1 MQFACSIKRR
11 VETWL
16 SSWLR
21 RRPPFFCPGL
31 LAPALPRADRR
42 CITIY
47 GAVLYGSAAREDS
60 VNQGVRWIALSCSAL
75 FFMWEFSAGAVARE
89 CREIQAGWWHNQP
102 FLGTK
107 FSKQHF
113 NECTRKYRKENWKVF
128 DVSGPNCQPS
138 GSKQPSARPET
149 AIDEC
154 GGDGGDAGARFLCI
168 TKATACS
175 PRN

>member
-1 MQFACSIKRR
+1 MAI
-11 VETWL
+11 
-16 SSWLR
+16 SS
-21 RRPPFFCPGL
+21 G
-31 LAPALPRADRR
+31 APASHAGQRSLDIKPLMFSFCSFCSANGNK
-42 CITIY
+42 
-47 GAVLYGSAAREDS
+47 GAS
-60 VNQGVRWIALSCSAL
+60 VNQGVRWIALTCSAL
-75 FFMWEFSAGAVARE
+75 SLMLEFSAGAVARE
-89 CREIQAGWWHNQP
+89 CREIQAGWWQNQP

-138 GSKQPSARPET
+138 GSKQRSARPET

-154 GGDGGDAGARFLCI
+154 GGDGGDPGGRFFCV